1 MELPIVLTT
10 LDTGESM
17 PAKALLDSGCSQTSI
32 DYSFVQQHRLTT
44 TPAAVVVP
52 VHNADGSLNSKGS
65 IRSFA
70 SLRVTIGD
78 HQELMDMAVVHLD
91 SADIFLGHDWLK
103 RHNLTIDWSTGAL
116 MFDRCPESCGHLT

>member
-1 MELPIVLTT
+1 MSVTPSLWENRPVRSDPNICFSETNTPREHLRRAAIRASTNARQMELPIVLPT

-52 VHNADGSLNSKGS
+52 VHNA
-65 IRSFA
+65 
-70 SLRVTIGD
+70 V
-78 HQELMDMAVVHLD
+78 
-91 SADIFLGHDWLK
+91 
-103 RHNLTIDWSTGAL
+103 
-116 MFDRCPESCGHLT
+116 